1 MPDKEPPQKSSR
13 LNDWG
18 SALAARLGWNR
29 SRKAAW
35 SPKHQKSIKILLLLV
50 LSLAIAVLLAPHPHK
65 SLGQYKVDSIAQEN
79 IRAVGDFLVEDVETT
94 QKRQREIL
102 AALPPVFDL
111 DEQVVE
117 KLQTRL
123 HRGLEYM
130 RRVSRETTAELLQAQ
145 QNPENQD
152 QKKKG
157 PLPKVKFEDLYP
169 KLLQKKPEF
178 DEILGTKIP
187 TPTFLLLAKTNFS
200 PALEAL
206 IVQILEQVYKQGV
219 VASRALL
226 QLRPRRIL
234 LRRLNS
240 REEQVLQAPFSF
252 LLVENLRKPMATY
265 CREIA
270 GDFSPA
276 DRLLVCD
283 MIQHLAAPNISL
295 NLAETRERQQKSL
308 KELRPTFYQVT
319 RGELIL
325 REGERVTP
333 LHLAKLKAQNAAY
346 TPQRSFLIF
355 LGSFLSLVV
364 ILWLTYNLSRISLK
378 KFSTRLM
385 DLGFLAVLILVCLLA
400 NYSLVSLAAILSPL
414 KPLLGKNLIY
424 AIPIALGPICAALL
438 LGLETG
444 YALAFLMATLTAL
457 LLPKP
462 FPMFLYLLSGSL
474 TGVWGVRS
482 YRQRRSLINAGL
494 AICAVNLIMVTA
506 FKLLE
511 YPFTAR
517 DLLLGQ
523 AFAVGGGLLTAILAL
538 GLIPIIETVFRYS
551 SNTRILELLNLDQP
565 LLKELMLVAPGTYHH
580 SLVVGQM
587 VEAAAEAI
595 GANPLL
601 AKAAAYYHD
610 IGKIKKP
617 AYFVENQFGGE
628 NKHEKLAPSM
638 SSLILTAHVKDGVE
652 LARKQNLGEDICDI
666 IQQHHGTCLISYFY
680 TKARNQANDPNKVKI
695 DDYRYPGPR
704 PQTKE
709 AGLVLVADQ
718 VEAASKTL
726 TDPTPARIQGM
737 VQKIINN
744 IFADGQLNECELT
757 LKELHLIAKHCN
769 KILSGIFHHRV
780 LYPSPA
786 EKTRHEDLDKQPPKK
801 NGPKAANGPKKSQE
815 DLRRLGMG

>member
-1 MPDKEPPQKSSR
+1 MLDKELPQKSSR
-13 LNDWG
+13 LQDRG
-18 SALAARLGWNR
+18 RALAARLGWSR
-29 SRKAAW
+29 SRKTAW
-35 SPKHQKSIKILLLLV
+35 SPKQERSTKILLLLV
-50 LSLAIAVLLAPHPHK
+50 LSLAIAVLLAPHPQK
-65 SLGQYKVDSIAQEN
+65 PLGQYKVGSIAQEN
-79 IRAVGDFLVEDVETT
+79 IRAAGDFLVEDVETT

-111 DEQVVE
+111 DEQVAE
-117 KLQTRL
+117 KLQVRL
-123 HRGLEYM
+123 HRALEYM
-130 RRVSRETTAELLQAQ
+130 RQVSRETTEELVQARQNQENKDSAPKPGFTDIYPQLLQH
-145 QNPENQD
+145 
-152 QKKKG
+152 
-157 PLPKVKFEDLYP
+157 
-169 KLLQKKPEF
+169 KPEF
-178 DEILGTKIP
+178 EEILGTKIP
-187 TPTFLLLAKTNFS
+187 TPTFQLLAKAEFS
-200 PALEAL
+200 PAVESL
-206 IVQILEQVYKQGV
+206 ISQVLEQVYQQGV
-219 VASRALL
+219 IASRSLL
-226 QLRPRRIL
+226 QLKPRKIL

-240 REEQVLQAPFSF
+240 GEEQVLQAPFSF
-252 LLVENLRKPMATY
+252 LLVENLRKPMANY

-270 GDFSPA
+270 GDFAPA

-295 NLAETRERQQKSL
+295 NLAETRKRQQKSL
-308 KELRPTFYQVT
+308 EELRPTYYQVS

-346 TPQRSFLIF
+346 TPERSFLIF
-355 LGSFLSLVV
+355 LGSFLSLVI

-385 DLGFLAVLILVCLLA
+385 DLVFLAVLILACLLA
-400 NYSLVSLAAILSPL
+400 NYGLISLAALLSPL
-414 KPLLGKNLIY
+414 KPLFGKNLIY
-424 AIPIALGPICAALL
+424 AVPIALGPICAALL

-457 LLPKP
+457 LLHKP
-462 FPMFLYLLSGSL
+462 FPMFLYLLSASL
-474 TGVWGVRS
+474 VGVWGVRS

-494 AICAVNLIMVTA
+494 AICAVNFVMVTA

-511 YPFTAR
+511 YPFTAQ
-517 DLLLGQ
+517 DMLLGQ

-587 VEAAAEAI
+587 VEAAAETI

-652 LARKQNLGEDICDI
+652 LARKQGLGENICDI

-680 TKARNQANDPNKVKI
+680 TKARNQAADPSKVKI
-695 DDYRYPGPR
+695 DDYRYHGPR

-780 LYPSPA
+780 LYPAPA
-786 EKTRHEDLDKQPPKK
+786 EKTRGHEDLDKQPPKK
-801 NGPKAANGPKKSQE
+801 NGPKSANGPKKSQE